1 MLYHLLKSTLHP
13 KANACSIGTF
23 ITFYMQSS
31 LYSKANACNIGT
43 FIRSYIQMRV
53 QIKNKAFA
61 YRFYRPF
68 TQQCILKENCSLC
81 TQFTGKLWSSPFF
94 RRHPRPVSIFR
105 SVGIPIY
112 HKGRSGVNFC
122 FNPLLDTLLKYQFW
136 KNVTSEKWNSDTLN
150 TFGHFLSS
158 LLGVIA
164 TVFSNHAQKW
174 RQKVSKSVQRPRV
187 SLFRSDIL
195 SKLVL

>member
-1 MLYHLLKSTLHP
+1 MLCFLFVPAFEYKIYCLMLYHLLKSTLHP

-68 TQQCILKENCSLC
+68 TQQCMPKTMPVQNLLRYISFKACRISGISKMPKDFFC
-81 TQFTGKLWSSPFF
+81 TLP
-94 RRHPRPVSIFR
+94 IFLQ
-105 SVGIPIY
+105 SFLVI
-112 HKGRSGVNFC
+112 SG
-122 FNPLLDTLLKYQFW
+122 YFW
-136 KNVTSEKWNSDTLN
+136 FDNIHD
-150 TFGHFLSS
+150 
-158 LLGVIA
+158 
-164 TVFSNHAQKW
+164 FSG
-174 RQKVSKSVQRPRV
+174 
-187 SLFRSDIL
+187 
-195 SKLVL
+195 

>member
-1 MLYHLLKSTLHP
+1 MLCFLFVPAFEYKIYCLMLYHLLKSTLHP

-68 TQQCILKENCSLC
+68 TQQCIQSETYSNA
-81 TQFTGKLWSSPFF
+81 KLHISS
-94 RRHPRPVSIFR
+94 V
-105 SVGIPIY
+105 V
-112 HKGRSGVNFC
+112 V
-122 FNPLLDTLLKYQFW
+122 
-136 KNVTSEKWNSDTLN
+136 
-150 TFGHFLSS
+150 FL
-158 LLGVIA
+158 
-164 TVFSNHAQKW
+164 
-174 RQKVSKSVQRPRV
+174 
-187 SLFRSDIL
+187 LFRILGLRISDF
-195 SKLVL
+195 

>member
-1 MLYHLLKSTLHP
+1 MLCFLFVPAFEYKIYCLMLYHLLKSTLHP

-68 TQQCILKENCSLC
+68 TQQCKINNITRCNLINRKYH
-81 TQFTGKLWSSPFF
+81 QMA
-94 RRHPRPVSIFR
+94 FR
-105 SVGIPIY
+105 SARWRFSCTLFG
-112 HKGRSGVNFC
+112 
-122 FNPLLDTLLKYQFW
+122 NPW
-136 KNVTSEKWNSDTLN
+136 SNESKW
-150 TFGHFLSS
+150 
-158 LLGVIA
+158 
-164 TVFSNHAQKW
+164 
-174 RQKVSKSVQRPRV
+174 
-187 SLFRSDIL
+187 
-195 SKLVL
+195 

>member
-43 FIRSYIQMRV
+43 FIRFYIQMRV

-68 TQQCILKENCSLC
+68 TQQCIFGQNSFCRQAITAKKPFLAKFD
-81 TQFTGKLWSSPFF
+81 QVWSSLIKFDQ
-94 RRHPRPVSIFR
+94 V
-105 SVGIPIY
+105 
-112 HKGRSGVNFC
+112 
-122 FNPLLDTLLKYQFW
+122 W
-136 KNVTSEKWNSDTLN
+136 
-150 TFGHFLSS
+150 SS
-158 LLGVIA
+158 LD
-164 TVFSNHAQKW
+164 
-174 RQKVSKSVQRPRV
+174 
-187 SLFRSDIL
+187 RSDPKQ
-195 SKLVL
+195 SKIKQPMQCYPFCKCGNFL

>member
-1 MLYHLLKSTLHP
+1 MLCFLFVPAFEYKIYCLMLYHLLKSTLHP

-68 TQQCILKENCSLC
+68 TQQCSTLVCLHAFWLTKLPTNKPKCRQT
-81 TQFTGKLWSSPFF
+81 TQLDKQKKLDP
-94 RRHPRPVSIFR
+94 
-105 SVGIPIY
+105 
-112 HKGRSGVNFC
+112 
-122 FNPLLDTLLKYQFW
+122 
-136 KNVTSEKWNSDTLN
+136 
-150 TFGHFLSS
+150 
-158 LLGVIA
+158 
-164 TVFSNHAQKW
+164 
-174 RQKVSKSVQRPRV
+174 
-187 SLFRSDIL
+187 
-195 SKLVL
+195 

>member
-1 MLYHLLKSTLHP
+1 MLCFLFVPAFEYKIYCLMLYHLLKSTLHP

-68 TQQCILKENCSLC
+68 TQQCNYSAQRLR
-81 TQFTGKLWSSPFF
+81 GLWLTFESS
-94 RRHPRPVSIFR
+94 VIEIW
-105 SVGIPIY
+105 VG
-112 HKGRSGVNFC
+112 R
-122 FNPLLDTLLKYQFW
+122 LDKYQFC
-136 KNVTSEKWNSDTLN
+136 NNNIGSD
-150 TFGHFLSS
+150 GHF
-158 LLGVIA
+158 VI
-164 TVFSNHAQKW
+164 S
-174 RQKVSKSVQRPRV
+174 R
-187 SLFRSDIL
+187 D
-195 SKLVL
+195 

>member
-1 MLYHLLKSTLHP
+1 MLCFLFVPAFDYKIYCLMLYHLLKSTLHP

-68 TQQCILKENCSLC
+68 TQQCGARRTMAWHHHGSHTPTSARAVLHHTEQIYVLFC
-81 TQFTGKLWSSPFF
+81 TRL
-94 RRHPRPVSIFR
+94 
-105 SVGIPIY
+105 
-112 HKGRSGVNFC
+112 
-122 FNPLLDTLLKYQFW
+122 
-136 KNVTSEKWNSDTLN
+136 
-150 TFGHFLSS
+150 
-158 LLGVIA
+158 
-164 TVFSNHAQKW
+164 
-174 RQKVSKSVQRPRV
+174 
-187 SLFRSDIL
+187 
-195 SKLVL
+195 

>member
-1 MLYHLLKSTLHP
+1 MLCFLFVPAFDYKIYCLMLYHLLKSTLHP

-68 TQQCILKENCSLC
+68 TQQCVVCLKTFAVYFNNRATDLELVHQ
-81 TQFTGKLWSSPFF
+81 QF
-94 RRHPRPVSIFR
+94 
-105 SVGIPIY
+105 
-112 HKGRSGVNFC
+112 
-122 FNPLLDTLLKYQFW
+122 
-136 KNVTSEKWNSDTLN
+136 
-150 TFGHFLSS
+150 
-158 LLGVIA
+158 LG
-164 TVFSNHAQKW
+164 
-174 RQKVSKSVQRPRV
+174 
-187 SLFRSDIL
+187 
-195 SKLVL
+195 